1 MSNVGPILLALLQAV
16 IFVALTPLFTGM
28 SRQIRARMHSRRGP
42 GVLQDYRDLL
52 KLLKRQS
59 VAPEASGF
67 VFRGMPFLMLG
78 VMFVLA
84 MALPVFT
91 RQSPL
96 APVADVITFAY
107 LFALSR
113 FFFSLSGIDSG
124 SSFAGLGGAREAML
138 GILVEPFM
146 ILSLMVVALVEGTTN
161 IGAIGSGIAHGYSQ
175 CPLAIV
181 LAMVAFGF
189 AMFIEMGKLPFDVAE
204 AEQELQEGPLTEYSG
219 SSLAILKLGVGLKKL
234 VVAQFFIGIFV
245 PVGAIGVT
253 GYSALDV
260 VIAVIAVPVRLAV
273 VFALAGLIENSMART
288 RYIMTSKVTWVG
300 FGVAALSFVFYLAG
314 L

>member
-1 MSNVGPILLALLQAV
+1 MSNIGPILLALLQAV
-16 IFVALTPLFTGM
+16 ILLALTPLFTGM

-42 GVLQDYRDLL
+42 GVLQDYRDLV

-67 VFRGMPFLMLG
+67 VFRGMPYLMLG

-96 APVADVITFAY
+96 SPVADIITVAY

-146 ILSLMVVALVEGTTN
+146 ILSLMVVALVEGSTN
-161 IGAIGSGIAHGYSQ
+161 IGAIGSGIANGYGQ

-181 LAMVAFGF
+181 LAMIAFGF
-189 AMFIEMGKLPFDVAE
+189 AMFIEMGKVPFDMAE

-219 SSLAILKLGVGLKKL
+219 ASLAILKLGVGLKKL
-234 VVAQFFIGIFV
+234 VVAQFFIGVFLPIGSI
-245 PVGAIGVT
+245 GANPGVM
-253 GYSALDV
+253 DV
-260 VIAVIAVPVRLAV
+260 VIAVVALPLRLAV
-273 VFALAGLIENSMART
+273 LFALAGLIENSMART

>member
-1 MSNVGPILLALLQAV
+1 MSNIGPILLALLQAV
-16 IFVALTPLFTGM
+16 VLLALAPFFTGM

-42 GVLQDYRDLL
+42 GVLQDYRDLV

-67 VFRGMPFLMLG
+67 VFRGMPYLMLG

-96 APVADVITFAY
+96 SPVADIITFAY

-113 FFFSLSGIDSG
+113 FFFSLSGVDSG

-146 ILSLMVVALVEGTTN
+146 ILSLLVVALVEGTTS
-161 IGAIGSGIAHGYSQ
+161 IGALGSGIGNGYGQ
-175 CPLAIV
+175 CPLAIL

-219 SSLAILKLGVGLKKL
+219 SSLAILKLGIGLKKL
-234 VVAQFFIGIFV
+234 VVAQFFIGVFL
-245 PVGAIGVT
+245 PFGAIGANPGVM
-253 GYSALDV
+253 DV
-260 VIAVIAVPVRLAV
+260 VIAVVALPVRLAV
-273 VFALAGLIENSMART
+273 LFALAGLIENSMART

>member
-1 MSNVGPILLALLQAV
+1 MSNFGPVLLALLQA
-16 IFVALTPLFTGM
+16 IILLALTPLFTGI
-28 SRQIRARMHSRRGP
+28 SRQLRARMHTRRGP
-42 GVLQDYRDLL
+42 GVLQDYRDIA

-67 VFRGMPFLMLG
+67 VFHYMPYLMLG

-91 RQSPL
+91 RHSPL
-96 APVADVITFAY
+96 APVADIITFAY
-107 LFALSR
+107 MFALARFFFALS
-113 FFFSLSGIDSG
+113 GVDSG

-146 ILSLMVVALVEGTTN
+146 ILSLLVVALIEGTTN
-161 IGAIGSGIAHGYSQ
+161 IGAISDAIAGGYIKS
-175 CPLAIV
+175 PIAVV

-189 AMFIEMGKLPFDVAE
+189 AMYIEMGKIPFDMAE

-219 SSLAILKLGVGLKKL
+219 AGLAILNLGVGLKKM
-234 VVAQFFIGIFV
+234 VVAQFFLGVFF
-245 PVGAIGVT
+245 PFGAVSGHAGV
-253 GYSALDV
+253 SDI
-260 VIAVIAVPVRLAV
+260 VISIIAVPVRLAI
-273 VFALAGLIENSMART
+273 VFVLAGLIENSMART
-288 RYIMTSKVTWVG
+288 RYLMTSKVTWVG